1 MIDSLDGLELEEV
14 SIGTILRHQVRHG
27 LSHLL
32 RLLLVFIDLSR
43 LDKFRTL
50 HHPIVIDIGSTD
62 LREAQPHGRRSVVVH
77 PLDEPAGIGEQAMVL
92 LEEVVMALQG

>member
-50 HHPIVIDIGSTD
+50 HPIVIDIGSTD

-92 LEEVVMALQG
+92 LQEVVMALQG